1 MPYNAELTEWRRF
14 DRETVTQ
21 ASVCAA
27 CAEWS
32 WLLAHAFAHGC
43 QLPRCDGRT
52 SLVTDS
58 YAYARHVQR
67 VPPAS
72 AAAPSGAKLASHR
85 ACVAFG
91 VTLGTLLD
99 EDTTEG
105 PSERARLMWPCRDPG
120 NSGAEGRRLF
130 RSPLSARQLPVDT
143 DLGAPPRLRN
153 VFLNSVQIGS
163 RPATKVQAL
172 ASPATKPPWP
182 AWAAWQH
189 A

>member
-1 MPYNAELTEWRRF
+1 MRGDAAGPHALAVA
-14 DRETVTQ
+14 VTQ

-52 SLVTDS
+52 SLVTAS

-85 ACVAFG
+85 ACLAFG

-120 NSGAEGRRLF
+120 NSGAAELRGAGFFDRRW
-130 RSPLSARQLPVDT
+130 PLGS
-143 DLGAPPRLRN
+143 
-153 VFLNSVQIGS
+153 FLQE
-163 RPATKVQAL
+163 PCLT
-172 ASPATKPPWP
+172 T
-182 AWAAWQH
+182 
-189 A
+189 

>member
-1 MPYNAELTEWRRF
+1 MRGDAAGPHALAVA
-14 DRETVTQ
+14 VTQ

-32 WLLAHAFAHGC
+32 RLLAHAFTHGC
-43 QLPRCDGRT
+43 QLPRGDGRT
-52 SLVTDS
+52 SLVTAS

-72 AAAPSGAKLASHR
+72 AAAPSGAKFASHR
-85 ACVAFG
+85 ACLAFG

-130 RSPLSARQLPVDT
+130 RSPLAARQLPS
-143 DLGAPPRLRN
+143 LASLRN
-153 VFLNSVQIGS
+153 LFELRSNRLPTGYEGAGTGKPSN
-163 RPATKVQAL
+163 QASL
-172 ASPATKPPWP
+172 

>member
-1 MPYNAELTEWRRF
+1 MRGDAAGPHALAVA
-14 DRETVTQ
+14 VTQ

-43 QLPRCDGRT
+43 QLPRT
-52 SLVTDS
+52 SLVTAS

-85 ACVAFG
+85 ACLAFG

-130 RSPLSARQLPVDT
+130 RSPLSARQLPT
-143 DLGAPPRLRN
+143 GALPHY
-153 VFLNSVQIGS
+153 VTFLNSVQIGS

-172 ASPATKPPWP
+172 ASPATTLPGLGRL
-182 AWAAWQH
+182 AARLKERESLYE
-189 A
+189 

>member
-1 MPYNAELTEWRRF
+1 VGPHALAVA
-14 DRETVTQ
+14 VTQ

-52 SLVTDS
+52 SLVMAS

-130 RSPLSARQLPVDT
+130 RSPLSARQLPT
-143 DLGAPPRLRN
+143 GALPHY
-153 VFLNSVQIGS
+153 VTFLNSVQIGS

-172 ASPATKPPWP
+172 ASPATKLPGLGRL
-182 AWAAWQH
+182 AARLKERESLYE
-189 A
+189 